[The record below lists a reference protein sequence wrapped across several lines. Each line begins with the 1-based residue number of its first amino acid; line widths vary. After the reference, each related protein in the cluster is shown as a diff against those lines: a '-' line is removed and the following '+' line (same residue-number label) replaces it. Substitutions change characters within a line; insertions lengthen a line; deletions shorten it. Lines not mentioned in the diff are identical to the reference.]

1 MLFGMTTFT
10 FVHTMISLVAMLA
23 GAVVVYGL
31 LASKNFEKWAV
42 LYFVMIG
49 ATSLTG
55 FGFPAE
61 HLLPSHVV
69 GIISLLLLA
78 MALVAR
84 YRFHLRGAWRWA
96 FVAGIVGTLWFD
108 VFVGIVQAF
117 QKLPA
122 LHALAPT
129 QSEPPFA
136 IVQIATLIGFIV
148 IGVAAGFR
156 YHQAATA

>member
-23 GAVVVYGL
+23 GAVVAYVL
-31 LASKNFEKWAV
+31 LAAKNFEHGTV
-42 LYFVMIG
+42 VYFVMIG

-84 YRFHLRGAWRWA
+84 YGFHVMGAWRWA
-96 FVAGIVGTLWFD
+96 FVAGVVGTLWFD

-148 IGVAAGFR
+148 IGV
-156 YHQAATA
+156 